1 MSKYVHQSFI
11 VTTPTLDN
19 LSLPDDVVWSDELD
33 FSPVAQTITPTL
45 TGAIVVE
52 ENAVLAGRPI
62 TLKGVATLALVK
74 QLKTIEA
81 IINHQMPLVLSDGQ
95 TKTVIFKR
103 PGVSATSLIGDVSD
117 PDINDPYEFTLNLM
131 EVAV

>member
-1 MSKYVHQSFI
+1 M
-11 VTTPTLDN
+11 TTPTLDN
-19 LSLPDDVVWSDELD
+19 LILPDDVVWTDELD

-45 TGAIVVE
+45 TGAIIVE
-52 ENAVLAGRPI
+52 ENAVPAGRPI
-62 TLKGVATLALVK
+62 TLKGIATLALVK
-74 QLKTIEA
+74 QLKTTEA
-81 IINHQMPLVLSDGQ
+81 LINHQMPLVLSDGQ

-103 PGVSATSLIGDVSD
+103 PGVSANSLIGDVSD